1 MVRAGGCA
9 ARGGRISGSPREVN
23 GEVPQRC
30 CRNCDEYSGIVVPE
44 QALNGRSPECGC
56 SAEGRQLDAVMLARW
71 LRARLNLL
79 TVIRIFAWS
88 VTDEVS
94 RFVKTNHP
102 TREERASS
110 RHSLFS
116 RNEEDPTIRRAAHS
130 RTKLSRTVR
139 HKTRPRIQLSLPQAT
154 MWRIGATVSRIGNG
168 R

>member
-1 MVRAGGCA
+1 MRLRWKRTLCFTA
-9 ARGGRISGSPREVN
+9 SGTRKNEQ
-23 GEVPQRC
+23 GAVPS
-30 CRNCDEYSGIVVPE
+30 YSI
-44 QALNGRSPECGC
+44 LLMLC
-56 SAEGRQLDAVMLARW
+56 SAEGRQLDAVMLARGFV
-71 LRARLNLL
+71 ARLQF
-79 TVIRIFAWS
+79 TDRDPHFAWS

-110 RHSLFS
+110 RRSLFS